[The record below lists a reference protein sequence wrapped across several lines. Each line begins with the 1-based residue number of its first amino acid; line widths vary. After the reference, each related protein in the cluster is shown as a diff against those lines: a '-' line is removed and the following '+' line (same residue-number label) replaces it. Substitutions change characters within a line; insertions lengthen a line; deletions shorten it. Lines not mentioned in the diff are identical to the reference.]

1 MSRSPE
7 TPKASGARKRGG
19 FLSVLTEM
27 GMTDQERVARALEE
41 LFERVAKL
49 EAAK

>member
-1 MSRSPE
+1 MSKASE
-7 TPKASGARKRGG
+7 TPGAHKRGG
-19 FLSVLTEM
+19 FLSALAEV

>member
-1 MSRSPE
+1 MSKAPE
-7 TPKASGARKRGG
+7 TRGARKRGG
-19 FLSVLTEM
+19 FLSALSEV

-41 LFERVAKL
+41 LFDRVAQL

>member
-1 MSRSPE
+1 MSKSPE
-7 TPKASGARKRGG
+7 TPGARKQGG
-19 FLSVLTEM
+19 FLSAVAEM

-41 LFERVAKL
+41 LFDRVAKL

>member
-1 MSRSPE
+1 MSKAPE
-7 TPKASGARKRGG
+7 TSGAPKRGG
-19 FLSVLTEM
+19 FLSTLSEM
-27 GMTDQERVARALEE
+27 GVTDQERVARALEE